1 MGAPKRCQHVREDA
15 TRCKVA
21 FGIQEDGLCWF
32 HSPRRARERTVARRK
47 GQRVSAERQRAG
59 RVRTVEPNE
68 TPGALETAEDAQRWS
83 AWAVR
88 AKATGVIDAA
98 TARETQYGVRT
109 FLTALD
115 KASLEQRIRELKK

>member
-1 MGAPKRCQHVREDA
+1 M
-15 TRCKVA
+15 
-21 FGIQEDGLCWF
+21 
-32 HSPRRARERTVARRK
+32 
-47 GQRVSAERQRAG
+47 SAERQRAG